1 MLEYDLSYLH
11 PDLGV
16 LVQDYWISS
25 VSDEGRIFQSSFSLF
40 GKDAK
45 VESNFSY
52 LSKEVKKRIWDVV
65 FEVKL
70 KFFED
75 YKPDIVE
82 HFIDQAHSVEKRFE
96 LYRSRLSPPQY
107 EIKKTKHTIVYQKKR
122 TPTNKGGGSSF

>member
-11 PDLGV
+11 SGLGI

-25 VSDEGRIFQSSFSLF
+25 ISDEGRIFQSSFSLF
-40 GKDAK
+40 GKDAE

-52 LSKEVKKRIWDVV
+52 LPKEVKEQIWDVV

-96 LYRSRLSPPQY
+96 LYKNGLSLPQY
-107 EIKKTKHTIVYQKKR
+107 EIEKTKHTIVYQKRR
-122 TPTNKGGGSSF
+122 TPTDKGGGSSL